1 MCIQVRLCFGTADFM
16 TYRDLV
22 RNHCWLVNHAGKR
35 DSFVPTDQAQE
46 QNIRDIKVG
55 CSESTR
61 VMLTG
66 DR

>member
-1 MCIQVRLCFGTADFM
+1 M